1 MILVYVDESGDTG
14 LNLKDAQQPI
24 FLLSALLVPDDL
36 WHRLESDFMEVVADF
51 FEGRIPSDFE
61 LHTTDLKSR
70 RGFFAGFT
78 PDRTFAFRDRV
89 FDLIER
95 FGLQARYMRILKKDF
110 DKFCQKQYGSGV
122 KVEPY
127 FMALPFLCRD
137 LDRHLLER
145 DTRGILIFDEHRMAG
160 DIDKSLWTLRL
171 DDASSLRIERIVE
184 KGFSIESRLSVPLQ
198 LSDFLAYYLRKWEE
212 HKAGFRTSPYDQA
225 VFPRLGA
232 LAQTF
237 AVDGFQDIFAWVAM
251 QTLRKQRPGTEE
263 SGRPV
268 AEESRE
274 RGPLTVA
281 SLNVHR
287 NRLWHNGPPPAG
299 EA

>member
-14 LNLKDAQQPI
+14 LNLKDVQQPV
-24 FLLSALLVPDDL
+24 FVLCALLVPEDL
-36 WHRLESDFMEVVADF
+36 WHRLESDFMQLVGEF
-51 FEGRIPSDFE
+51 FENRIPAEFE

-78 PDRTFAFRDRV
+78 PEQTFAFRDRV
-89 FDLIER
+89 FRLVEK

-110 DKFCQKQYGSGV
+110 DKFCQKRYGSGV

-137 LDRHLLER
+137 IDRFLAER
-145 DTRGILIFDEHRMAG
+145 DTRGILILDEHRMAG

-171 DDASSLRIERIVE
+171 DGASSLRTERIVE

-198 LSDFLAYYLRKWEE
+198 LADFLAYYLRKWEE
-212 HKAGFRTSPYDQA
+212 HKAGYRTSPYDQA

-268 AEESRE
+268 SEESRE

-281 SLNVHR
+281 GTNLHR
-287 NRLWHNGPPPAG
+287 NSPPDNKEIG
-299 EA
+299 

>member
-1 MILVYVDESGDTG
+1 MHLIYIDESGDTG

-24 FLLSALLVPDDL
+24 FVLCALPVPEDA
-36 WHRLESDFMEVVADF
+36 WHRLESAFMGMVATF
-51 FEGRIPSDFE
+51 FDGRIPSEFE

-70 RGFFAGFT
+70 RGFFEGFT
-78 PDRTFAFRDRV
+78 PERTFAFRDRV
-89 FDLIER
+89 FELVEQ

-110 DKFCQKQYGSGV
+110 DKFCQKRYGSGV

-137 LDRHLLER
+137 IDRYLAER
-145 DTRGILIFDEHRMAG
+145 DTRGILIFDEHRMAS

-171 DDASSLRIERIVE
+171 DGASSLRTERIVE

-212 HKAGFRTSPYDQA
+212 HKAGFRTSPHDQI

-237 AVDGFQDIFAWVAM
+237 AVDGFQDIFAWVDM
-251 QTLRKQRPGTEE
+251 ETLRKQRPGTEE

-268 AEESRE
+268 MEESRE

-281 SLNVHR
+281 EENLHR
-287 NRLWHNGPPPAG
+287 NPPSDKRQMPFG
-299 EA
+299 

>member
-1 MILVYVDESGDTG
+1 MALVAE
-14 LNLKDAQQPI
+14 
-24 FLLSALLVPDDL
+24 
-36 WHRLESDFMEVVADF
+36 F
-51 FEGRIPSDFE
+51 FENQIPPEFE

-78 PDRTFAFRDRV
+78 PERTFAFRDRV
-89 FDLIER
+89 FVLIER

-110 DKFCQKQYGSGV
+110 DKFSQKQYGSGV

-137 LDRHLLER
+137 IDRYLVER
-145 DTRGILIFDEHRMAG
+145 DTRGILIFDEHRMAS

-171 DDASSLRIERIVE
+171 DGESSLRTERIVE
-184 KGFSIESRLSVPLQ
+184 KGFSIESHLSVPLQ
-198 LSDFLAYYLRKWEE
+198 LADFLAYYLRKWEE
-212 HKAGFRTSPYDQA
+212 HKAGFRTSQYDQA

-237 AVDGFQDIFAWVAM
+237 AADGFQDIFAWVAM
-251 QTLRKQRPGTEE
+251 QTLRKQQPGKEE

-268 AEESRE
+268 TEESRE

-281 SLNVHR
+281 DPNLHR
-287 NRLWHNGPPPAG
+287 TGLPDKRQMPFG
-299 EA
+299 